1 MAASRTRDGLT
12 GGYLN
17 VLPLICSKVVD
28 RCLIGSIALLE
39 PSEDDHLCSLEIDD
53 SRVLVSEQDLVTASP
68 NQRPCHRS

>member
-1 MAASRTRDGLT
+1 MAASWARDGLT
-12 GGYLN
+12 GGYLD

-39 PSEDDHLCSLEIDD
+39 STEDDHLGSLEIDD
-53 SRVLVSEQDLVTASP
+53 SRVLVPEHDLVATSP